1 CAGRL
6 SAADRVGAPGGGRF
20 YAPARTQSGS
30 GHSAGGEAGT
40 EAAGQEKDPGCGSD
54 PSRGAAAHGLG
65 RPDGCA
71 SAGAGARPSPFGRGR
86 VGPVR
91 DRISPALA
99 LVPFPLRP
107 HAVSDPIVPERW
119 TLWPI
124 SVNMKRRKR
133 RSIVSARE
141 PAYAASRTPI
151 SAGSGRS
158 VSDAG

>member
-1 CAGRL
+1 
-6 SAADRVGAPGGGRF
+6 
-20 YAPARTQSGS
+20 
-30 GHSAGGEAGT
+30 GEAGT
-40 EAAGQEKDPGCGSD
+40 EAAGQEKDPGCGRD

-65 RPDGCA
+65 RPDGRA
-71 SAGAGARPSPFGRGR
+71 STSAGAGARPSTFGRGR

-91 DRISPALA
+91 DRISLPIALVSLPPSSARGGGSDPAGALDALA
-99 LVPFPLRP
+99 DIRQNS
-107 HAVSDPIVPERW
+107 H
-119 TLWPI
+119 
-124 SVNMKRRKR
+124 MKRRKR